1 MFQEY
6 HLSPRDRWWLFT
18 HLAEGSIV
26 DRNVLPPFPPTPP
39 GCNLPSQPGLAGY
52 IASKKNKK
60 KIRRQRETKLEATE
74 PDERDVLFGREPSS
88 VNHPGN
94 VKFRL
99 RALDLRPIYE
109 LSSKEENKQRIADSL
124 VKYLTDGGDRFLEKG
139 DDGQW
144 HEVIYGARRKASQ
157 ALRERMMLV

>member
-1 MFQEY
+1 M
-6 HLSPRDRWWLFT
+6 
-18 HLAEGSIV
+18 
-26 DRNVLPPFPPTPP
+26 
-39 GCNLPSQPGLAGY
+39 AGY